1 MLESITVI
9 TLLLSAL
16 DRVLLQAIFDRDD
29 YEPRR
34 SALPGARLVKVL
46 VVYQMIHTAKLRGL
60 IRTITEHTG
69 LQAALG
75 GTVVLNT
82 LSNGVAQRDV
92 GQMVEAWMGVLQT
105 YGLGLERMGRVPQA
119 ERGIPVDHTTLYR
132 WVQRYAPEFEKRIC
146 WYQDYTSASW
156 RVDETYVKVK
166 GKWKYLYQAIDK
178 HGRLIDFFLYG
189 SAQCQSRQTVSR

>member
-105 YGLGLERMGRVPQA
+105 YGLGLERMGR
-119 ERGIPVDHTTLYR
+119 
-132 WVQRYAPEFEKRIC
+132 K
-146 WYQDYTSASW
+146 
-156 RVDETYVKVK
+156 
-166 GKWKYLYQAIDK
+166 
-178 HGRLIDFFLYG
+178 
-189 SAQCQSRQTVSR
+189 